1 MTGPV
6 EWTQIIFI
14 VGLALTGVVVGF
26 LGAWRLL
33 SYLLQQ
39 RGEFERQISEKR
51 AAFEVRVNML
61 EDRMEK
67 RFTAI
72 EVFNAGT
79 MVVLEH
85 MKEFREEIKEQFQSL
100 RDQRGKDMEGL
111 NRRLDALHNAAR
123 LERIVHED
131 LSKKED

>member
-1 MTGPV
+1 MTGSANWS
-6 EWTQIIFI
+6 EIIFI
-14 VGLALTGVVVGF
+14 VGLVLAGVAAGF

-33 SYLLQQ
+33 SYMLQQ
-39 RGEFERQISEKR
+39 RSDFERQINEKR
-51 AAFEVRVNML
+51 AAFEARVALL
-61 EDRMEK
+61 EDRIEK

-85 MKEFREEIKEQFQSL
+85 IKEFKEEIKVQFQTL
-100 RDQRGKDMEGL
+100 RDQRHKDIEGI

-123 LERIVHED
+123 MERIMLED
-131 LSKKED
+131 GQG